1 MDWAHCRR
9 KDSLPSSFSS
19 AGLDRKAVS
28 TRIDGIS
35 GARKTAKLGFVHP
48 AFVQVV
54 EPAQFFKHQVAEFA
68 AVAQCGGLRHV
79 EQGSID
85 IAVAAGRY
93 AADRVGIIL
102 GLFQEFGGR
111 CWLRLWCSTYKPL
124 CRARRGW

>member
-19 AGLDRKAVS
+19 AG
-28 TRIDGIS
+28 
-35 GARKTAKLGFVHP
+35 FVHP

-54 EPAQFFKHQVAEFA
+54 EPAQFFKHQFAEFA
-68 AVAQCGGLRHV
+68 AVAQRGGLGHI
-79 EQGSID
+79 EQGGID

-111 CWLRLWCSTYKPL
+111 AGC
-124 CRARRGW
+124 AFGV